1 LERIKKS
8 TTKSKELPPETP
20 VAIVLL
26 SGGLDSVLSLKIVL
40 SQGVKVKGLSF
51 ITPFLKEQKIVREQA
66 EGFEIP
72 LVTIRLGEDY
82 LNLVKRPKYGYGKH
96 LNPCI
101 DCRILMFK
109 KAKVL
114 LQGKSSFIVT
124 GEVLAQ
130 RPSSQYKNALLL
142 IEKEAGLVGRVL
154 RPLSAK
160 VLPETI
166 PEKQGLINREK
177 LLAISGRS
185 RKEQLKL
192 AKNFGIKN
200 YLSPAGGCLLT
211 EKEFSLKLK
220 DLFEHRKKV
229 EVSDLDL
236 LKVGRHFRLSPDTK
250 LIVGR
255 NERENNLLFSLAGN
269 NDFLLEVNGIVGPAG
284 ILQSRSKDL
293 IPLAAGIVARYSDA
307 KDFPSVPVNYWNKN
321 SKRKINVKPIKDSKV
336 KELRINCK
344 DYHEDTKARKDINC
358 SNHDILAN

>member
-1 LERIKKS
+1 MERIKKS
-8 TTKSKELPPETP
+8 ITKSKELPPETP
-20 VAIVLL
+20 VTIVLL

-40 SQGVKVKGLSF
+40 SQGVRVKGLNF

-66 EGFEIP
+66 EGFGIP
-72 LVTIRLGEDY
+72 LVRIRLGEDY
-82 LNLVKRPKYGYGKH
+82 LNLVKRPKHGYGKH

-109 KAKVL
+109 KAKAL
-114 LQGKSSFIVT
+114 LPGESSFIVT

-160 VLPETI
+160 LLPETI
-166 PEKQGLINREK
+166 PEKQGLIDRKE

-211 EKEFSLKLK
+211 EEEFSLKLA
-220 DLFEHRKKV
+220 DLFAHKKNV
-229 EVSDLDL
+229 EISDVEF
-236 LKVGRHFRLSPDTK
+236 LKVGRHFRLSPETK

-255 NERENNLLFSLAGN
+255 NERENNLLLSLAGDD
-269 NDFLLEVNGIVGPAG
+269 DFLLEVNGIPGPTG
-284 ILQSRSKDL
+284 ILESRSEDL
-293 IPLAAGIVARYSDA
+293 IPLAARIVARYSDTQ
-307 KDFPSVPVNYWNKN
+307 DFPSVPVNYWNSYNKAGVT
-321 SKRKINVKPIKDSKV
+321 VKPLNSVEKLKS
-336 KELRINCK
+336 LRIG
-344 DYHEDTKARKDINC
+344 
-358 SNHDILAN
+358 SQ

>member
-1 LERIKKS
+1 MK
-8 TTKSKELPPETP
+8 
-20 VAIVLL
+20 AIVLL

-40 SQGVKVKGLSF
+40 SQGIKVKGLNF
-51 ITPFLKEQKIVREQA
+51 ITPFLKEQKIVKEQA
-66 EGFEIP
+66 EEFGIS
-72 LVTIRLGEDY
+72 LVTICLGEDY

-96 LNPCI
+96 FNPCI

-109 KAKVL
+109 KAKAL
-114 LQGKSSFIVT
+114 LREKLSFIVT

-166 PEKQGLINREK
+166 PEKQGLIERKE

-220 DLFEHRKKV
+220 DLFAHKKMV
-229 EVSDLDL
+229 EISDINL
-236 LKVGRHFRLSPDTK
+236 LKLGRHFRLSPDTK

-255 NERENNLLFSLAGN
+255 NERENKLLFSLSVN
-269 NDFLLEVNGIVGPAG
+269 SDFLLEANGIVGPTA
-284 ILQSRSKDL
+284 ILESRNKDL
-293 IPLAAGIVARYSDA
+293 IPLAARIVARYSDA
-307 KDFPSVPVNYWNKN
+307 QDFPSVSVNYWNGYNKAEVT
-321 SKRKINVKPIKDSKV
+321 VKPLNNLEKLKS
-336 KELRINCK
+336 LRIG
-344 DYHEDTKARKDINC
+344 
-358 SNHDILAN
+358 SQ

>member
-1 LERIKKS
+1 MERIKKS

-26 SGGLDSVLSLKIVL
+26 SGGLDSVLALKIVL
-40 SQGVKVKGLSF
+40 CQGVKVKGLNF

-66 EGFEIP
+66 EEFGIP

-109 KAKVL
+109 KAKEL
-114 LQGKSSFIVT
+114 LGQKDSFIVT

-154 RPLSAK
+154 RPLSAR

-166 PEKQGLINREK
+166 PEKDGLIKREE

-192 AKNFGIKN
+192 AKKFGIKN

-220 DLFEHRKKV
+220 DLFEHQKKV
-229 EVSDLDL
+229 EISDMDL

-255 NERENNLLFSLAGN
+255 NERENNLLFSLSRN
-269 NDFLLEVNGIVGPAG
+269 NDFLLEVNGIAGPTG
-284 ILQSRSKDL
+284 ILESRTKDL

-307 KDFPSVPVNYWNKN
+307 KDFPSVPVNYWNSCYKAQVA
-321 SKRKINVKPIKDSKV
+321 VKPLNNVEKLKS
-336 KELRINCK
+336 LRVG
-344 DYHEDTKARKDINC
+344 
-358 SNHDILAN
+358 SQ

>member
-1 LERIKKS
+1 MERIKKS
-8 TTKSKELPPETP
+8 ITKSKELPPETP
-20 VAIVLL
+20 VTIVLL

-40 SQGVKVKGLSF
+40 SQGVRVKGLNF

-66 EGFEIP
+66 EGFGIP

-82 LNLVKRPKYGYGKH
+82 LDLVKRPKHGYGKY

-109 KAKVL
+109 KAKAL
-114 LQGKSSFIVT
+114 LRSKLSFIVT

-142 IEKEAGLVGRVL
+142 IEKEAGLVGKVL

-166 PEKQGLINREK
+166 PEKQGLINREE

-220 DLFEHRKKV
+220 DLFEHREKV
-229 EVSDLDL
+229 EISDIDL
-236 LKVGRHFRLSPDTK
+236 LKVGRHFRLSPETK

-255 NERENNLLFSLAGN
+255 NERENNLLLSLAGDD
-269 NDFLLEVNGIVGPAG
+269 DFLLEVNGIPGPTG
-284 ILQSRSKDL
+284 ILESRSEDL
-293 IPLAAGIVARYSDA
+293 IPLAARIVARYSDA
-307 KDFPSVPVNYWNKN
+307 QDFPSVLVNYRNSYNK
-321 SKRKINVKPIKDSKV
+321 SGVTVKPLNSVEKLRN
-336 KELRINCK
+336 LRIGNQ
-344 DYHEDTKARKDINC
+344 
-358 SNHDILAN
+358 

>member
-1 LERIKKS
+1 MERIKKS
-8 TTKSKELPPETP
+8 ITKSKELPPETP
-20 VAIVLL
+20 VTIVLL

-40 SQGVKVKGLSF
+40 SQGLKVKGLNF

-66 EGFEIP
+66 EGFGIP

-82 LNLVKRPKYGYGKH
+82 LDLVKRPKHGYGKH

-109 KAKVL
+109 KAKAL
-114 LQGKSSFIVT
+114 LRSKLSFIVT

-142 IEKEAGLVGRVL
+142 IEKEAGLVGKVL

-166 PEKQGLINREK
+166 PEKQGLINREE

-220 DLFEHRKKV
+220 DLFEHREKV
-229 EVSDLDL
+229 EISDIDL
-236 LKVGRHFRLSPDTK
+236 LKVGRHFRLSPETK

-255 NERENNLLFSLAGN
+255 NERENSFLSSNSYLERNSRN
-269 NDFLLEVNGIVGPAG
+269 YFLLETEGVPGPIG
-284 ILQSRSKDL
+284 ILESRNKDL
-293 IPLAAGIVARYSDA
+293 IPLAARIVARYSDTQ
-307 KDFPSVPVNYWNKN
+307 DFPSVSVNYWNSYNKAGVT
-321 SKRKINVKPIKDSKV
+321 VKPLNSVEKLKS
-336 KELRINCK
+336 LRIG
-344 DYHEDTKARKDINC
+344 
-358 SNHDILAN
+358 SQ

>member
-1 LERIKKS
+1 MERIKKS
-8 TTKSKELPPETP
+8 ITKSKELPPETP
-20 VAIVLL
+20 VTIVLL

-40 SQGVKVKGLSF
+40 SQGVRVKGLNF

-66 EGFEIP
+66 EGFGIP

-82 LNLVKRPKYGYGKH
+82 LDLVKRPKHGYGKY

-109 KAKVL
+109 KAKAFL
-114 LQGKSSFIVT
+114 RSKLSFIVT

-160 VLPETI
+160 LLPETI
-166 PEKQGLINREK
+166 PEKQGLINRKE

-211 EKEFSLKLK
+211 EEEFSLKLA
-220 DLFEHRKKV
+220 DLFAHKKNV
-229 EVSDLDL
+229 EISDVEF
-236 LKVGRHFRLSPDTK
+236 LKVGRHFRLSPETK

-255 NERENNLLFSLAGN
+255 NERENNLLLSLAGDD
-269 NDFLLEVNGIVGPAG
+269 DFLLEVNGIPGPTG
-284 ILQSRSKDL
+284 ILESRSEDS
-293 IPLAAGIVARYSDA
+293 IPLAARIVARYSDA
-307 KDFPSVPVNYWNKN
+307 KDFPSVPVNYWNSYNKAGVT
-321 SKRKINVKPIKDSKV
+321 VKPLNSVEKLRN
-336 KELRINCK
+336 LRIG
-344 DYHEDTKARKDINC
+344 
-358 SNHDILAN
+358 SQ